1 MEKTI
6 LIFRIKTSRLK
17 ARNLALEEVK
27 SFLSDVD
34 NVEVVVGGPLSTEK
48 GVIAAY
54 LPKNF
59 DVDILEPD
67 FSRLGYIQQVDLMVQ
82 ESRESKNTIKWKG
95 FFYSL
100 ETIYEENKEEVR
112 NQAPDKRRFL
122 LPDPTGVLRYVNGYR
137 GDGTE
142 TGKRALPVEDCKFML
157 NLSKIK
163 RGQKVLDPFAGAG
176 GIVFAAVNA
185 GLDVYSSDIDPKM
198 QYGLRD
204 FGSKHFVSDVQH
216 LPFDNNFFDSIVT
229 EAPFDKNVTNN
240 VAEGL
245 AEMQRVVKK
254 SGYIVLMVADHQ
266 VEQIRQKAVS
276 LGLDIYVDQPLD
288 RKGTAVHIFGF
299 KKKQL
304 DEKELVRLFGDCRG
318 R

>member
-54 LPKNF
+54 LPKKF

-122 LPDPTGVLRYVNGYR
+122 LPDPTGALRYVNGYR

-204 FGSKHFVSDVQH
+204 FGSKHFVSDVRH

-266 VEQIRQKAVS
+266 VDQIRQKAVS

-304 DEKELVRLFGDCRG
+304 DEKELVRLLGDCRG

>member
-122 LPDPTGVLRYVNGYR
+122 LPDPTGALRYVNGYR

-204 FGSKHFVSDVQH
+204 FGSKHFVSDVRH
-216 LPFDNNFFDSIVT
+216 LPFDNNLFDSIVT

-266 VEQIRQKAVS
+266 VDQIRQKAVS

-304 DEKELVRLFGDCRG
+304 DEKELVRLLGDCRG

>member
-1 MEKTI
+1 MEKNI

-67 FSRLGYIQQVDLMVQ
+67 FSGLGYIQQVDLMVQ

-95 FFYSL
+95 CFYSL
-100 ETIYEENKEEVR
+100 ETIYEEDKEEVR

-122 LPDPTGVLRYVNGYR
+122 LPDPTGALRYVNGYR

-204 FGSKHFVSDVQH
+204 FGSKHFVSDVRH

-266 VEQIRQKAVS
+266 VDQIRQKAVS

-304 DEKELVRLFGDCRG
+304 DEKELVRLLGDCRG